1 MQIQMQRSPAILI
14 TMGTSDP
21 NGPPLGHSDTRA
33 SPPPLAGL
41 SGGETQQDPVTG
53 GKQRAPLTDGGSAQ
67 VRRLPRSRR
76 VKWHINKR
84 ESDSGKNF

>member
-1 MQIQMQRSPAILI
+1 MQRSPAILI
-14 TMGTSDP
+14 LMGTSNP
-21 NGPPLGHSDTRA
+21 NGPPLGHSDTQA

-41 SGGETQQDPVTG
+41 SGGRIQQDPVKRA
-53 GKQRAPLTDGGSAQ
+53 KQRAPLTDRGRAQ
-67 VRRLPRSRR
+67 VRRLPRSRC